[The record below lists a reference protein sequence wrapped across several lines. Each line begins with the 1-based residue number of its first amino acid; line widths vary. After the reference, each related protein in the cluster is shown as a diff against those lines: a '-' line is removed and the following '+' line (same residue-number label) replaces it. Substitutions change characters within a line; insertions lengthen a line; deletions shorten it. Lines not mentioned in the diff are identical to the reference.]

1 MTTARSLDTPRPLTE
16 YAPSTFELLKAI
28 RRDGFLGWMM
38 NTWRQ
43 HGDLIRIRMGSQSLL
58 LVTHPDH
65 VRHVNVTGRE
75 RYDKGESYDSLRELL
90 LGHGI
95 VTATGE
101 DWRRQRRLMAP
112 FFTPRGVE
120 KFYPIFLSDTQRLI
134 EHWKSQ
140 HQGSGRPVE
149 MLDEM
154 MQVTAAVILHSVF
167 STDSG
172 DTLLRIKNS
181 IETMVSHISSMQMRP
196 VQVPQWVPTPANL
209 RFNRSKKLVTAYIQE
224 LIARRRALPTEQWP
238 DDLLTKMMTTQDE
251 ESGTFM
257 AEQLL
262 VDNGLTMFAAG
273 HETTAR
279 TLSFLWY
286 ALSQNPEVERRLHAE
301 LDSVLGEGPPT
312 LNDLKKLP
320 YTLQVVKEV
329 LRLYP
334 AAPMY
339 ARDAVADDE
348 LDGVRI
354 PAGTRMLVLS
364 YATHRHPAF
373 WDEPERFDPD
383 RWLPEREAAR
393 HAHAYHPFAIGPRI
407 CLGNN
412 FSLLETHVMT
422 AMLARRFKLRMKPGH
437 VPRFDM
443 FGTLGSANGLPMLI
457 EAR

>member
-1 MTTARSLDTPRPLTE
+1 MNTALSIDTPRPLKE
-16 YAPSTFELLKAI
+16 YAPSKLELLKAI
-28 RRDGFLGWMM
+28 RREGFLGWMM

-43 HGDLIRIRMGSQSLL
+43 HGDLLRVRMGSQSFV

-75 RYDKGESYDSLRELL
+75 HYDKAESYDVLRELL
-90 LGHGI
+90 LGEGI
-95 VTATGE
+95 VTATG
-101 DWRRQRRLMAP
+101 DAWRRQRKLMAP

-120 KFYPIFLSDTQRLI
+120 KFFPIFISDTQRLI
-134 EHWKSQ
+134 EHWQSQ

-172 DTLLRIKNS
+172 ETLMRIKNS
-181 IETMVSHISSMQMRP
+181 IETLVTHISSLRTRP
-196 VQVPQWVPTPANL
+196 IQVPMWFPTPGNL
-209 RFNRSKKLVTAYIQE
+209 RFHRAHKLVTAYIQE

-238 DDLLTKMMTTQDE
+238 DDLLTKLMTTKDE
-251 ESGTFM
+251 ETGTFM

-301 LDSVLGEGPPT
+301 LDAVLGDAPPT
-312 LNDLKKLP
+312 LNDLRKLP

-354 PAGTRMLVLS
+354 PAGTMTLVFS
-364 YATHRHPAF
+364 YATHRHPDF
-373 WDEPERFDPD
+373 WEEPERFDPD
-383 RWLPEREAAR
+383 RWLPERESAR

-412 FSLLETHVMT
+412 FSLLETHVMA

-437 VPRFDM
+437 VPQIDM
-443 FGTLGSANGLPMLI
+443 SGTLGSRNGLPMLI

>member
-1 MTTARSLDTPRPLTE
+1 MAMTTAPALDTSRTLKE
-16 YAPSTFELLKAI
+16 YAPSTLELLKGI
-28 RRDGFLGWMM
+28 RREGFLGWLMSV
-38 NTWRQ
+38 WRQ
-43 HGDLIRIRMGSQSLL
+43 HGDLTHLRMGSQSFI
-58 LVTHPDH
+58 LVAHPDH
-65 VRHVNVTGRE
+65 VRHINVTQRE
-75 RYDKGESYDSLRELL
+75 SYDKGDSYELIRELL
-90 LGHGI
+90 LGNGI
-95 VTATGE
+95 VTATGV
-101 DWRRQRRLMAP
+101 DWRRQRKLMAP

-120 KFYPIFLSDTQRLI
+120 KFFPIFLSDTQQLI
-134 EHWKSQ
+134 ERWRAQ

-154 MQVTAAVILHSVF
+154 MQVTASVILHSVF

-181 IETMVSHISSMQMRP
+181 IETMVSHISQMRP
-196 VQVPQWVPTPANL
+196 VQVPQWVPTPGNL
-209 RFNRSKKLVTAYIQE
+209 RFRRAKKLVTDYIQE
-224 LIARRRALPTEQWP
+224 LIARRRAIPTEQWP
-238 DDLLTKMMTTQDE
+238 DDLLTKLMTTRDE
-251 ESGTFM
+251 ETGTLM
-257 AEQLL
+257 SEQLL
-262 VDNGLTMFAAG
+262 VENGITMFAAG

-286 ALSQNPEVERRLHAE
+286 ALSQNPEVERRLDAE
-301 LDSVLGEGPPT
+301 LDSVLGDGPPT
-312 LNDLKKLP
+312 INDLKRLP

-348 LDGVRI
+348 LDGIRI
-354 PAGTRMLVLS
+354 PAGTRTILFS

-393 HAHAYHPFAIGPRI
+393 HAQAYHPFAIGPRI

-422 AMLARRFKLRMKPGH
+422 AMLARHFKLRMKPGH

-443 FGTLGSANGLPMLI
+443 FGTLGVRNGLPMLI